1 MRRALLSAARLAGL
15 GLLATAEL
23 APAAAQW
30 NGPLWVGVPQHLST
44 ETGAGFFFAA
54 DAQAVDRIARTMA
67 DAAARCDRTQYEQ
80 AQASAG
86 TLKANIEA
94 EAQRTTNQ
102 YEPLQYRKDAQAVGP
117 ALEKVPRLPAGC
129 TPTGTVPSA
138 VTGGAAPL
146 KDYAEFGL
154 VQVYAVGGVLARI
167 GAVGN
172 VTGVDVAGPGSVVGS
187 TGGTGTTVGM
197 AGGRVR
203 AELPFAR
210 ESGTPSAFFEAGVQS
225 SFGSQSFIQTF
236 GQIGPRAQ
244 GYGSSTVTEN
254 LQIPL
259 LAGISLPFTEITGV
273 NPVYLELY
281 GGITLD
287 SWTQTLQGA
296 EWGAPAG
303 GPGFFSQAQRFT
315 VDPTAGAGVRVPLS
329 VGAGGFPL
337 ILRAGAEFQFRPGGV
352 VLAQSGQFGS
362 QAYWGTVNPT
372 VNGLFFAGVGIPFG
386 K

>member
-1 MRRALLSAARLAGL
+1 MRRALLSASQLAGL
-15 GLLATAEL
+15 ALVAAT
-23 APAAAQW
+23 PAAAQW
-30 NGPLWVGVPQHLST
+30 NGPLWVGVPQHIST
-44 ETGAGFFFAA
+44 ETGVGFFFAA
-54 DAQAVDRIARTMA
+54 DAQAVDRISRTMA
-67 DAAARCDRTQYEQ
+67 DAATRCDRAQYEQ

-94 EAQRTTNQ
+94 EAQRTASQ
-102 YEPLQYRKDAQAVGP
+102 YEPLQYRKDAQAVGA
-117 ALEKVPRLPAGC
+117 ALDKAPRLPPGC
-129 TPTGTVPSA
+129 TPTGSAPSTA
-138 VTGGAAPL
+138 MGAAAPL

-172 VTGVDVAGPGSVVGS
+172 VTGVEVAGRGNVDGVS
-187 TGGTGTTVGM
+187 GGTGTTVGM

-210 ESGTPSAFFEAGVQS
+210 EAGTPSAFFETGVQS
-225 SFGSQSFIQTF
+225 SFGTQSFIQTF

-244 GYGSSTVTEN
+244 GYGSSTVSEN

-259 LAGISLPFTEITGV
+259 LAGVSLPFTEITGAA
-273 NPVYLELY
+273 PVYLELY

-315 VDPTAGAGVRVPLS
+315 VDPTAGAGLRVPLS
-329 VGAGGFPL
+329 VGSDGFPL

-352 VLAQSGQFGS
+352 VLAQSGQFGG
-362 QAYWGTVNPT
+362 QTYWGTVNPT
-372 VNGLFFAGVGIPFG
+372 VNGLFFAGVGIPLG